1 MNNNKYKEDLYENR
15 SISDLKDMINSSAEL
30 YKEKAAYLVKDKPRG
45 MYRPISFQQLKEDID
60 SLGTAFM
67 DRKLTGK
74 KIALIGENRY
84 EWIVSYLAVANGTG
98 VIVPL
103 DRELSSG
110 EIHNLLVRA
119 EVSSIVFS
127 AKVERKVF
135 EALKGVEGI
144 DCVISMD
151 AASDSESVLSLK
163 HLIERGR
170 KLVSEENRYF
180 IDAKIDPEEMHMLL
194 FTSGTTGMA
203 KGVMLSHKNICANV
217 YNMSKYVN
225 VKEDQIGLSV
235 LPMHHTYEFTC
246 HNMTALYQGCSIAI
260 CEGLK
265 YIVKN
270 MAEAKATVMLGVPL
284 IFESMHKKVWK
295 KAEASGK
302 ADKMRAAIAVSKTL
316 NKFNIK
322 ATKKLF
328 KSVHQALGGHMR
340 LLIVGAAGID
350 PEVAADFNAMGI
362 TMIQGYGM
370 TENSPI
376 IAVNSDRY
384 YKNASAGLPMP
395 GTEVQIIDKDENGVG
410 EIICKGDSVM
420 IGYYNNPE
428 ETAKVLK
435 DGWLYTGDYG
445 YFDKDGFLYISGR
458 KKNVIVT
465 KNGKNI
471 FPEEVEFYLG
481 KNEYIKE
488 VLVSGLEDEKSGES
502 VVCAEIMPEYS
513 VIEEKMGK
521 LSEEALHK
529 LMKQVVDD
537 TNDNMATYK
546 RVKRIKIRNEE
557 FDKTTTQKIK
567 RTYKTEDKKNV

>member
-1 MNNNKYKEDLYENR
+1 MSSNKYKVDLYENR
-15 SISDLKDMINSSAEL
+15 PIRDLKDMIYSSAEL
-30 YKEKAAYLVKDKPRG
+30 YKDRAAYLVKDKPG
-45 MYRPISFQQLKEDID
+45 GLYRPISFQQLKEDID

-67 DRKLTGK
+67 DLKLKGK
-74 KIALIGENRY
+74 KVALIGENRY
-84 EWIVSYLAVANGTG
+84 EWIVSYLAIANGTG

-110 EIHNLLVRA
+110 EIQNLLIRA
-119 EVSSIVFS
+119 EVSAVIFS

-135 EALKGVEGI
+135 EALEGIEGI
-144 DCVISMD
+144 DCIISMD
-151 AASDSESVLSLK
+151 AAFDHDHILSLK
-163 HLIERGR
+163 QLLERGR
-170 KLVSEENRYF
+170 KLLSGENRYF
-180 IDAKIDPEEMHMLL
+180 IDAEIDPEAMHMLL

-225 VKEDQIGLSV
+225 VSDNQIGLSV

-246 HNMTALYQGCSIAI
+246 HNMTSLYQGCSIAI

-302 ADKMRAAIAVSKTL
+302 ADKMRAAVAVSKTL

-322 ATKKLF
+322 ATKKMF

-340 LLIVGAAGID
+340 LLIAGAAAID
-350 PEVAADFNAMGI
+350 PQVVSDFNAMGI
-362 TMIQGYGM
+362 RMIQGYGM

-376 IAVNSDRY
+376 IAVNMDRY
-384 YKNASAGLPMP
+384 YKDAAAGLPMP
-395 GTEVQIIDKDENGVG
+395 GTEIEIINKDENGVG
-410 EIICKGDSVM
+410 EITCKGDSVM
-420 IGYYNNPE
+420 IGYYKDPE
-428 ETAKVLK
+428 ETAKVLR

-445 YFDKDGFLYISGR
+445 YFDKDGFLYVSGR

-481 KNEYIKE
+481 KSDYIKE
-488 VLVSGLEDEKSGES
+488 VLVSGLEGEKSGETI
-502 VVCAEIMPEYS
+502 VFAEIVPEYS
-513 VIEEKMGK
+513 VIEEKFGR
-521 LSEEALHK
+521 LSEEALRK
-529 LMKQVVDD
+529 LLKQVIDD
-537 TNDNMATYK
+537 TNDHMATYK
-546 RVKRIKIRNEE
+546 RVKRFKIREEE
-557 FDKTTTQKIK
+557 FEKTTTKKIK
-567 RTYKTEDKKNV
+567 RSYK

>member
-1 MNNNKYKEDLYENR
+1 MSNNKYKVDLYENR
-15 SISDLKDMINSSAEL
+15 PIRDLKDMIYSSAEL
-30 YKEKAAYLVKDKPRG
+30 YKDRAAYLVKDKPG
-45 MYRPISFQQLKEDID
+45 GVYRPISFQQLKEDID

-67 DRKLTGK
+67 DLKLKGK
-74 KIALIGENRY
+74 KVALIGENRY
-84 EWIVSYLAVANGTG
+84 EWIVSYLAIANGAG

-110 EIHNLLVRA
+110 EIQNLLIRA
-119 EVSSIVFS
+119 EVSAVIFS

-135 EALKGVEGI
+135 EALEGIEGI
-144 DCVISMD
+144 DCIISMD
-151 AASDSESVLSLK
+151 AASDHDHILSLK
-163 HLIERGR
+163 QLLERGR
-170 KLVSEENRYF
+170 KLLLEENRYF
-180 IDAKIDPEEMHMLL
+180 IDAEIDPEEMHMLL

-225 VKEDQIGLSV
+225 VSDDQIGLSV

-270 MAEAKATVMLGVPL
+270 MSEAKATVMLGVPL

-322 ATKKLF
+322 TTKKMF

-340 LLIVGAAGID
+340 LLIAGAAAID
-350 PEVAADFNAMGI
+350 PQVVSDFNAMGI
-362 TMIQGYGM
+362 RMIQGYGM

-376 IAVNSDRY
+376 IAVNMDRY
-384 YKNASAGLPMP
+384 YKDAAAGLPMP
-395 GTEVQIIDKDENGVG
+395 GTEIQIINKDENGVG

-420 IGYYNNPE
+420 IGYYKDPE

-445 YFDKDGFLYISGR
+445 YFDKDGFLYVSGR

-481 KNEYIKE
+481 KSDYIKE
-488 VLVSGLEDEKSGES
+488 VLVSGLEGEKSGETI
-502 VVCAEIMPEYS
+502 VFAEIVPEYS
-513 VIEEKMGK
+513 AIEEKFGR
-521 LSEEALHK
+521 LSEEALRK
-529 LMKQVVDD
+529 LLKQVIDD
-537 TNDNMATYK
+537 TNDHMATYK
-546 RVKRIKIRNEE
+546 RVKRFKIREEE
-557 FDKTTTQKIK
+557 FEKTTTKKIK
-567 RTYKTEDKKNV
+567 RSYK